1 MTLVNTLAGYSPA
14 NTPHLTPAL
23 ELDTAIIEFTSMMEE
38 KGVPTHVSTEQDID
52 AIIDALGEHVKTKK
66 LWQFYVLDVEAEK
79 VALVDAFSSN
89 TVIPWTGEDVSGKTE
104 IQLAEIVRSSSLI
117 QGIGTFASRYVAH
130 VDGRVSA
137 GLISAAFGDL
147 VNDIG
152 ALARAWARVVD
163 VLNVPLYEEWEDDT
177 RTALGAI
184 KCGLKYVHLEDHG
197 PKVGKVSKE
206 CVMHSP
212 TKIN

>member
-1 MTLVNTLAGYSPA
+1 
-14 NTPHLTPAL
+14 
-23 ELDTAIIEFTSMMEE
+23 MMEE
-38 KGVPTHVSTEQDID
+38 KGVPTHVSTEQDIG

-79 VALVDAFSSN
+79 AALVNAFSSN

-104 IQLAEIVRSSSLI
+104 IQLAEIVRSSALM
-117 QGIGTFASRYVAH
+117 QGMGTFASRYVAH

-137 GLISAAFGDL
+137 GLISAAFGNL
-147 VNDIG
+147 EHDID
-152 ALARAWARVVD
+152 ALAQAWARVVD

-177 RTALGAI
+177 RAALNNI
-184 KCGLKYVHLEDHG
+184 KGGLKYVHLEDHG

-206 CVMHSP
+206 YVMHSP
-212 TKIN
+212 TQIN